1 MGTYHV
7 YMSIRRRCLPAAQK
21 RIKMHNMSAEC
32 IIHMTTAKSTGN
44 SDAAQMVGRGV
55 IRLERHDMAKNIA
68 RYYRMTVTPNLF
80 GEWTLQREWGRIG
93 KGGQVR
99 LDLFAT
105 AAEAA
110 RALHRLK
117 DAKLNRCYVATNTS
131 RRGPVVR

>member
-1 MGTYHV
+1 M
-7 YMSIRRRCLPAAQK
+7 AA
-21 RIKMHNMSAEC
+21 
-32 IIHMTTAKSTGN
+32 AKSTGN
-44 SDAAQMVGRGV
+44 SDAAQMAGPEVV
-55 IRLERHDMAKNIA
+55 RLERYDMAKNIA

-105 AAEAA
+105 AAEAM

-117 DAKLNRCYVATNTS
+117 HAKLNRCYVAISMGQCGSVAPMRGGQASFVTS
-131 RRGPVVR
+131 AKNIKGGLG